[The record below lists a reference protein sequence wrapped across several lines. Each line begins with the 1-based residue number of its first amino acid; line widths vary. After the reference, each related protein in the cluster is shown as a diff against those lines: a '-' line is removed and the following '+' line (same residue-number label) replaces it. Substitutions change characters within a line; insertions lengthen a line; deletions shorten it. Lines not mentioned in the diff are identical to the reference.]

1 MPEHQGLEGEE
12 AARSTRAERA
22 ASDVDRALTP
32 EFVPM
37 SLATDAGTH
46 GRGNRS
52 VSAAVLQ
59 QMQRT
64 CGNRAVQRYVERTS
78 AAAGPAAGPAAGKTV
93 RAPVQR
99 HAAPEAEQ
107 EFKEGAQAELDEQA
121 QQSVAA
127 VEAQDA
133 GQAEDTTAS
142 VQPLRVTEPTQVI
155 RRAATGNLQVQRDPK
170 KSSLDKDAQA
180 IVDAA
185 QDQNVPI
192 DERAKK
198 TVQAILDKYY
208 SADKANVDR
217 IVYVQDDPGLTTSW
231 DPPASNPKPFMKVGD
246 QFVNATTA
254 AHFSR
259 KVLQVGHE
267 IQHVRQFKTKTP
279 GLGEKFKHER
289 EFLAFYWEST
299 APTVAGTGK
308 EIGHS
313 TRVDLIDAALG
324 HLCCLPA
331 GSYAAE
337 KKALLDLRLQ
347 HDGVD
352 KSGKNTLPTTS
363 PPTTCP
369 K

>member
-1 MPEHQGLEGEE
+1 M
-12 AARSTRAERA
+12 
-22 ASDVDRALTP
+22 
-32 EFVPM
+32 
-37 SLATDAGTH
+37 
-46 GRGNRS
+46 
-52 VSAAVLQ
+52 
-59 QMQRT
+59 
-64 CGNRAVQRYVERTS
+64 
-78 AAAGPAAGPAAGKTV
+78 
-93 RAPVQR
+93 
-99 HAAPEAEQ
+99 
-107 EFKEGAQAELDEQA
+107 
-121 QQSVAA
+121 
-127 VEAQDA
+127 
-133 GQAEDTTAS
+133 
-142 VQPLRVTEPTQVI
+142 
-155 RRAATGNLQVQRDPK
+155 
-170 KSSLDKDAQA
+170 DKDAQA

-192 DERAKK
+192 DERAEK

-217 IVYVQDDPGLTTSW
+217 IVYVQNDPGLTTSW
-231 DPPASNPKPFMKVGD
+231 DPPASSPKPFMKVGD
-246 QFVNATTA
+246 QFVAAATA

-308 EIGHS
+308 DMSHS

-352 KSGKNTLPTTS
+352 KSGKKTLPTTS

>member
-1 MPEHQGLEGEE
+1 
-12 AARSTRAERA
+12 
-22 ASDVDRALTP
+22 
-32 EFVPM
+32 
-37 SLATDAGTH
+37 
-46 GRGNRS
+46 
-52 VSAAVLQ
+52 
-59 QMQRT
+59 
-64 CGNRAVQRYVERTS
+64 
-78 AAAGPAAGPAAGKTV
+78 
-93 RAPVQR
+93 
-99 HAAPEAEQ
+99 
-107 EFKEGAQAELDEQA
+107 
-121 QQSVAA
+121 